1 MCSACGR
8 VFAARGG
15 PLSPPV
21 GPLQADRE
29 AHRGL
34 AHPSIS
40 AANPFLRQSL
50 GRTHVFRR
58 KRPNVHTSNALS
70 DAHDAD
76 PGDTVEVG
84 NLLLNLGR
92 YRVVDADGRERHFAT
107 GFPAQGQRA
116 DVNVGIRE

>member
-1 MCSACGR
+1 MRRTGHSFDEFCVLYLPHGCITESPRLGTSGAPARLCLKTMCSACDR

-15 PLSPPV
+15 PFSPPV

-50 GRTHVFRR
+50 GSAGLQENLVGRQI
-58 KRPNVHTSNALS
+58 
-70 DAHDAD
+70 
-76 PGDTVEVG
+76 VEK
-84 NLLLNLGR
+84 
-92 YRVVDADGRERHFAT
+92 
-107 GFPAQGQRA
+107 
-116 DVNVGIRE
+116 